1 MKYRCR
7 LTITAVC
14 LAAAFFTAA
23 APVRAFAAL
32 PSGEETAESAEE
44 RQEDQTGQDAAGTD
58 PAGSEE
64 EGTAAAGTETT
75 GTETETTETAASPQ
89 QTGEGENGQ
98 DWPAGP
104 SIAAPS
110 GVLMEAST
118 GTVLYDKNMHEQH
131 YPASITKIMTALLAI
146 ENCDMDEMV
155 TVPHEAV
162 YMEDKG
168 SHIALD
174 EGEELTVEDCLYAIM
189 LASANDAAYSLAVHI
204 GGTIENF
211 ADMMNERARELGCQD
226 THFTNPHGLPDENH
240 VTSAYD
246 MALITREA
254 LKHDIFRTISGTT
267 FYEIQP
273 SANQPD
279 QIPMSH
285 HHKMLLPGKYH
296 YDGVFAGKNGYTTVA
311 QNTLVTCAERDGMD
325 LICVTMETQGQQ
337 VYVDAATLFD
347 YGFDSFR
354 LMDVKDNASAST
366 TAEIHARTGGVES
379 TPLVTEEIPVQVEED
394 GNVVLPSGVSLSD
407 LKAALYYD
415 TENAH
420 EGDAATLEY
429 SYAGRTVGEAQIMLP
444 ASLVIPEETK
454 PVPAETETASEP
466 VRQEKG
472 SFLWLYILLG
482 IAAAAALGGGV
493 YLFVRRQIWKSR
505 WRKRRH
511 GGKDP
516 VYRQGIRRSS
526 VYHVQARKRRWWRR

>member
-14 LAAAFFTAA
+14 LTAAFFTASV
-23 APVRAFAAL
+23 PVRSFAAEVSSSAAL
-32 PSGEETAESAEE
+32 ESGMETAPEETV
-44 RQEDQTGQDAAGTD
+44 
-58 PAGSEE
+58 
-64 EGTAAAGTETT
+64 ETT
-75 GTETETTETAASPQ
+75 AEAMTEETMEE
-89 QTGEGENGQ
+89 TGE
-98 DWPAGP
+98 DWPAEP
-104 SIAAPS
+104 SIVAPS

-118 GTVLYDKNMHEQH
+118 GTILYDKNMHEQH

-146 ENCDMDEMV
+146 ENCELDEMV

-189 LASANDAAYSLAVHI
+189 LASANDAAYALAIHV

-211 ADMMNERARELGCQD
+211 ADMMNQRAEELGCED

-254 LKHDIFRTISGTT
+254 LKHDIFRTIAGTT

-279 QIPMSH
+279 LIPMSH
-285 HHKMLLPGKYH
+285 HHKMLFNGKFH

-337 VYVDAATLFD
+337 VYTDAATLFD
-347 YGFDSFR
+347 YGFDHFNLVDIGGS
-354 LMDVKDNASAST
+354 VSGST
-366 TAEIHARTGGVES
+366 TASIHARTNGMES
-379 TPLVTEEIPVQVEED
+379 GSVLTEEIPVQMKED
-394 GNVVLPSGVSLSD
+394 GCVVLPSSVTLGD
-407 LKAALYYD
+407 LDADLYYD
-415 TENAH
+415 TENAQ
-420 EGDAATLEY
+420 EGESATLEY
-429 SYAGRTVGEAQIMLP
+429 SYAGRVVGQAQIVLP
-444 ASLVIPEETK
+444 SSLVIP
-454 PVPAETETASEP
+454 VETETP
-466 VRQEKG
+466 VETVVPEETERQEGKG
-472 SFLWLYILLG
+472 FPWVYLVIG
-482 IAAAAALGGGV
+482 IVVVAALGGGG

-505 WRKRRH
+505 WRRRKH
-511 GGKDP
+511 DGKDP
-516 VYRQGIRRSS
+516 VYRRSVRRSN
-526 VYHVQARKRRWWRR
+526 VYHIQARKKRRWWKK